1 MSKKLIQRC
10 LLEEQDMSVMLRAR
24 LMVTIAN
31 PGEDA
36 VIVTALNE
44 VTILR
49 FVCISFLHH
58 LF

>member
-36 VIVTALNE
+36 VTVAGLN
-44 VTILR
+44 
-49 FVCISFLHH
+49 
-58 LF
+58 